1 MNGRVILKD
10 IMSKQRITNVAL
22 ANRLGITPA
31 ALWDRLDSTPRT
43 NKPRKDIPVSL
54 LAEMLKVMDYK
65 VMVVPANTKVPKDGY
80 TIGETDSDNL
90 QTSKTD
96 KTI

>member
-43 NKPRKDIPVSL
+43 NKPRKDIPVSF
-54 LAEMLKVMDYK
+54 AYV
-65 VMVVPANTKVPKDGY
+65 
-80 TIGETDSDNL
+80 
-90 QTSKTD
+90 
-96 KTI
+96 